1 MKKTLILLLAIILI
15 LPITIKAEINKKEIK
30 VTDYYD
36 ISEFFTDQEI
46 NRVYSTKEKVAEIKN
61 NELVLHKLGK
71 TDLIY
76 EDNENYKV
84 IHLTVTEK
92 GLGYNPKTSATSVFA
107 VLLGAILI
115 TSLVTFKK
123 KSYY

>member
-1 MKKTLILLLAIILI
+1 MKKTLILILAIILI
-15 LPITIKAEINKKEIK
+15 FPLTINAEVNKKEIK

-46 NRVYSTKEKVAEIKN
+46 GRVYSTKEKVAEVKD
-61 NELVLHKLGK
+61 NELVLHRLGK

-76 EDNENYKV
+76 EDNDNYKV

-107 VLLGAILI
+107 VILGAVLI
-115 TSLVTFKK
+115 TSLITFKR